1 MAVEVLEKRVETAK
15 WMYGYTLKA
24 KGYEGLLKV
33 GETNRPVEAR
43 VREQV
48 AAIKLPKRPYEILF
62 KGSAMRPDG
71 TTFSDHD
78 HHRALKAMGCVR
90 VEGEWFRCTPSQL
103 KAAYTAVF
111 ARQQAEAGRTESFAM
126 REEQREAV
134 ERTVA
139 YFRRTRAAD
148 PSWAPRFLW
157 NAKMRFG
164 KTFATYQLARAMGFK
179 RVLVL
184 TFKPAVMSAWEE
196 DLRCH
201 ADFAGW
207 TFIRRYEDRKMPST
221 DEQFAAAD
229 KGKPIV
235 CFGSLQD
242 FLGYDRETGGI
253 KAKNAWVHELNWD
266 LVVFD
271 EYHFGA
277 WRERA
282 QQLFEREDEDL
293 FEGRRDFDSEVRGNN
308 LDERDLPIT
317 TGHYLFLSGTPFR
330 ILTTGEF
337 TEDAIFSWTYTDEQ
351 QRKASW
357 KGPGENPYAALPV
370 MKLRTYRLP
379 EEIRRIAEEGEQNE
393 FDLNTF
399 FATETRD
406 GVPRFVFEQE
416 VGYWLDFLCGKYL
429 PTVKE
434 GLKTKARP
442 PLPYS
447 DASLLSLLQH
457 SLWFLPD
464 VASCEAM
471 RDLLERHP
479 FFRGFEVVLCAGKAA
494 DNGAKALEPLYE
506 ALGNPL
512 ETRTITLSC
521 GKLTTGVTVRPWGGI
536 LMLRNL
542 KSPETYF
549 QAAFRVQS
557 PWVTTDEA
565 GRPLIL
571 KEMCYVLDS
580 APNRA
585 LRQVAEYAGTL
596 TIDYRQPGADTP
608 ERRVGDFIHFL
619 PILYHNGAEMRRINA
634 TEVLD
639 LAQSGTTASL
649 LARRWES
656 ALLVNVDNATLQRLL
671 DHPTAWEV
679 LQKIEGFRNLNKDD
693 VTLLVNRTKAIK
705 KTKRTGK
712 KTGER
717 EKRKLSEEEK
727 EYKNKRRRIQ
737 EKLIKFATR
746 IPIFMYLTDDREHSL
761 KEVIAQVETVLFE
774 RVTGLTLKDFGL
786 LLSLGVFNDRVMN
799 AAVLNFKRY
808 EDASLSYTGIDRHAG
823 NRMVGAWDTALPKT

>member
-1 MAVEVLEKRVETAK
+1 MAAEVLAARVETKK
-15 WMYGYTLKA
+15 WVYGYTLKTEE
-24 KGYEGLLKV
+24 YEGLIKV
-33 GETNRPVEAR
+33 GETNREVETR

-48 AAIKLPKRPYEILF
+48 ADVRLPKKPYKILF
-62 KGSAMRPDG
+62 RESAMRPDG

-78 HHRALKAMGCVR
+78 LHRTLKGMGCAQ
-90 VEGEWFRCTPSQL
+90 VEREWYQCSVEEL
-103 KAAYTAVF
+103 KTAYAAVF
-111 ARQQAEAGRTESFAM
+111 YRKQAEAGRTETFGM
-126 REEQREAV
+126 REEQRAAV
-134 ERTVA
+134 EMTAA
-139 YFRRTRAAD
+139 YFRRMRAAD
-148 PSWAPRFLW
+148 PGRAPRFLW

-164 KTFATYQLARAMGFK
+164 KTFATYQLAREMGFK

-196 DLRCH
+196 DLRH
-201 ADFAGW
+201 HSDFSGW
-207 TFIRRYEDRKMPST
+207 TFIRQHDDRRMPST

-229 KGKPIV
+229 KGWPIV

-253 KAKNAWVHELNWD
+253 KAKNAWVHEINWD

-293 FEGRRDFDSEVRGNN
+293 FEGTRDFDREVRGNN
-308 LDERDLPIT
+308 LDERSLPIT
-317 TGHYLFLSGTPFR
+317 ADHYLYLSGTPFR
-330 ILTTGEF
+330 MLTTGEF

-351 QRKASW
+351 RRKAEW
-357 KGPGENPYAALPV
+357 TGPDKNPYASLPV
-370 MKLRTYRLP
+370 MKLLTYRLP

-406 GVPRFVFEQE
+406 GKPRFVFEQE
-416 VGYWLDFLCGKYL
+416 VGYWLDFICGKYL
-429 PTVKE
+429 PAVRE
-434 GLKTKARP
+434 GLKTKSRP

-447 DASLLSLLQH
+447 DVSLLSLLQH

-471 RDLLERHP
+471 RGLLERHP
-479 FFRGFEVVLCAGKAA
+479 FFRGYRVVLCAGTAVG
-494 DNGAKALEPLYE
+494 NGVKALEPLHE

-557 PWVTTDEA
+557 PWVTTDEE
-565 GRPLIL
+565 GNPLIL
-571 KEMCYVLDS
+571 KEVCYVLDF

-585 LRQVAEYAGTL
+585 LRQVAEYADTL
-596 TIDYRQPGADTP
+596 TMDYRAPGADTP
-608 ERRVGDFIHFL
+608 ERRVGDFIRFL
-619 PILYHNGAEMRRINA
+619 PILYYNGSEMRRINA

-639 LAQSGTTASL
+639 LAQSGTTATL

-671 DHPTAWEV
+671 SHPTAWEV
-679 LQKIEGFRNLNKDD
+679 LQKIEGFRSLNRDE
-693 VTLLVNRTKAIK
+693 VSLLVNRTEAI
-705 KTKRTGK
+705 RDARR
-712 KTGER
+712 ENR
-717 EKRKLSEEEK
+717 APDRAEKRKLSEEEK
-727 EYKNKRRRIQ
+727 EYKSKRRQIQ

-761 KEVIAQVETVLFE
+761 KEVIAQVETALFE
-774 RVTGLTLKDFGL
+774 RVTGLTLSDFGL
-786 LLSLGVFNDRVMN
+786 LISLGVFNDRVMN

-808 EDASLSYTGIDRHAG
+808 EDASLSYAGIDRHAAD
-823 NRMVGAWDTALPKT
+823 RTVGAWDTALPRV